1 MKKLNNFLRY
11 ILIFFLSTPL
21 GAGGW
26 LYAHIGSAGVVQE
39 GKAGNYQVQV
49 YVEPPDVI
57 PGTAKISVMVDGK
70 DITSVR
76 MSPIY
81 YFTGDEGSPRS
92 DEGVLSASGSYD
104 GQIWLMESGAASV
117 KIMIEGARGKGEV
130 LIPIA
135 ALSTAQR
142 TLPSSLGWILAG
154 LSLLL
159 VAVMTTIIGA
169 STGDSLLKEGQSLDK
184 STKQR
189 RMIGSTIGATFCGVL
204 LFGGNAWWN
213 AETADYK
220 QYMYKPYTATSR
232 ISVNSSGQ
240 RILNFKIDSASVD
253 NRPTSFIIP
262 DHGKLMHMFLVKA
275 GTMDAFAHL
284 HPVRKD
290 SMTFEATLPNLP
302 AGKYLIYADVLRY
315 HGLQNTIA
323 DTVEISPSPALPEGE
338 GAKKLFSEGK
348 FTKSEFD
355 KAPPSGRFD
364 ASTGGDSDDTFVVT
378 NALNTKAN
386 LQDAGITICGVAGLK
401 TPLQDGSSIV
411 WEEKPNQKLMAG
423 KVYTLK
429 FSVLAPDGKPAELQT
444 YLGMMG
450 HAAVIKDDGS
460 VYIHLHPNG
469 TFSTT
474 AVQVMQK
481 RIDETANVRT
491 NLNNPKR
498 FRDSVDNIMAK
509 IQTMT
514 EADRDK
520 FLMGDMK
527 HESSGHHGGEVNFP
541 YAFPKAGNYR
551 IWLQIKRNGKILTG
565 VFDANVI

>member
-1 MKKLNNFLRY
+1 MTYSKSRNSFLT
-11 ILIFFLSTPL
+11 ILLLFSTPFITF
-21 GAGGW
+21 
-26 LYAHIGSAGVVQE
+26 AHIGSAGVVQE

-70 DITSVR
+70 DITSVK

-81 YFTGDEGSPRS
+81 FFTGDEGSPRS
-92 DEGVLSASGSYD
+92 DEGILTAAGSYD

-117 KIMIEGARGKGEV
+117 KVTIDGARGKGEV

-142 TLPSSLGWILAG
+142 KLPSSLGWILAG
-154 LSLLL
+154 LALLL
-159 VAVMTTIIGA
+159 VGIMTTIIGA
-169 STGDSLLKEGQSLDK
+169 STGDSLLKSGQFLDK
-184 STKQR
+184 KTQR
-189 RMIGSTIGATFCGVL
+189 RRLVGSTIGASFCGLL
-204 LFGGNAWWN
+204 LFGGNMWWN
-213 AETADYK
+213 SESADY
-220 QYMYKPYTATSR
+220 QRFMYQPYTATSK
-232 ISVNSSGQ
+232 IKIENGQ
-240 RILNFKIDSASVD
+240 RVLSFMIDSTSVKG
-253 NRPTSFIIP
+253 RLTSFIVP
-262 DHGKLMHMFLVKA
+262 DHGKLMHLFLVKE

-290 SMTFEATLPNLP
+290 TVTFEAILPNLP
-302 AGKYLIYADVLRY
+302 AGKYLIYADVLRF

-323 DTVEISPSPALPEGE
+323 DTVEIPQTPKVNVLPV
-338 GAKKLFSEGK
+338 LS
-348 FTKSEFD
+348 
-355 KAPPSGRFD
+355 
-364 ASTGGDSDDTFVVT
+364 GDSDDTYVVT
-378 NALNTKAN
+378 NAINTKAN
-386 LQDAGITICGVAGLK
+386 LLRDATITICGTQGVK

-411 WEEKPNQKLMAG
+411 WEEIPNQKLMAG
-423 KVYTLK
+423 KVYDLK
-429 FSVLAPDGKPAELQT
+429 FSVLAPDGKAAKLQT

-474 AVQVMQK
+474 AVQIMQK
-481 RIDETANVRT
+481 RIAETTNQRP

-498 FRDSVDNIMAK
+498 FRDSIDNVLAK
-509 IQTMT
+509 LQTMT

-527 HESSGHHGGEVNFP
+527 HEANGHHGGEVTFP
-541 YAFPKAGNYR
+541 YVFPKTGNYR
-551 IWLQIKRNGKILTG
+551 IWLQVKREGKILTG
-565 VFDANVI
+565 VFDAKVI

>member
-1 MKKLNNFLRY
+1 MIFEKIKNAFFQA
-11 ILIFFLSTPL
+11 ILILFVSVSAF
-21 GAGGW
+21 
-26 LYAHIGSAGVVQE
+26 AHIGSAGVVQE

-92 DEGVLSASGSYD
+92 DEGILSASGSYD

-142 TLPSSLGWILAG
+142 TLPSSLGWILSG
-154 LSLLL
+154 LALLL

-169 STGDSLLKEGQSLDK
+169 STGDSLLKEGQSLDQR
-184 STKQR
+184 TKQR

-220 QYMYKPYTATSR
+220 QFMYKPYTATST
-232 ISVNSSGQ
+232 ISMGKEGQ
-240 RILNFKIDSASVD
+240 RILNFKIDSASID

-290 SMTFEATLPNLP
+290 SMTFIAPLPNLP
-302 AGKYLIYADVLRY
+302 AGKYLVYADVLRY

-323 DTVEISPSPALPEGE
+323 DTVEIAAPTQNERALTPSPSERVGE
-338 GAKKLFSEGK
+338 GQA
-348 FTKSEFD
+348 
-355 KAPPSGRFD
+355 
-364 ASTGGDSDDTFVVT
+364 DSDDTFVVT

-386 LQDAGITICGVAGLK
+386 LQDAGITICGVAGVK

-411 WEEKPNQKLMAG
+411 WEAKPNQKLMAG
-423 KVYTLK
+423 KVYNLK

-481 RIDETANVRT
+481 RIDETVTQRP
-491 NLNNPKR
+491 NLTSPKR

-541 YAFPKAGNYR
+541 YAFPKTGNYR
-551 IWLQIKRNGKILTG
+551 IWLQIKRNSKILTG
-565 VFDANVI
+565 VFDVNVI